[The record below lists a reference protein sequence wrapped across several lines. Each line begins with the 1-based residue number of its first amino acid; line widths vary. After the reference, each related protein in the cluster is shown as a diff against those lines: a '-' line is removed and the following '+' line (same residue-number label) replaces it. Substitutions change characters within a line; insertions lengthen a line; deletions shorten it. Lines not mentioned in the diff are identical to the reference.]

1 MKCISKA
8 KLALCMAASLFLF
21 SGCGSLENETIPISN
36 SYDIYETS
44 REYQLISSDDTSLQ
58 NTIPFFAAGY
68 CISDG
73 TDLGTEHTSSYVAEA
88 SGVFNLNTK
97 EVTYAQNMYQKVY
110 PASTTKILTAY
121 LALKYGDLDEI
132 LSVSEN
138 AANQAEDS
146 SICHIN
152 AGDQLT
158 LRQLLYGLMMQ
169 SGNDAA
175 IVIAEGISGSVEAF
189 ADLMNQEAR
198 ALGAIDSHFVNPNG
212 LHDKDHYT
220 TVYDL
225 YLIFQEAIKNETF
238 VELIHTKEFTVDY
251 LDAVGM
257 PLQQVWKSTN
267 KYLMETETAPSGIVV
282 IGGKTGTTNDA
293 GYCLVLLSTN
303 SKKEQI
309 VSIVMKADCRNN
321 LYYYMNELLYG
332 FAGNQH

>member
-146 SICHIN
+146 SVCHIN
-152 AGDQLT
+152 
-158 LRQLLYGLMMQ
+158 
-169 SGNDAA
+169 
-175 IVIAEGISGSVEAF
+175 
-189 ADLMNQEAR
+189 
-198 ALGAIDSHFVNPNG
+198 
-212 LHDKDHYT
+212 
-220 TVYDL
+220 
-225 YLIFQEAIKNETF
+225 
-238 VELIHTKEFTVDY
+238 TVDY